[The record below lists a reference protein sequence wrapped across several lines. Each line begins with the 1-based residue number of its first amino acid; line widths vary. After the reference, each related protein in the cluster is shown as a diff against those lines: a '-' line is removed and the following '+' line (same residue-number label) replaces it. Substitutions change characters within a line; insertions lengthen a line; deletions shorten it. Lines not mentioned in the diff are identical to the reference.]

1 MRAIIIDDVDAIRQK
16 NSDVILENCPGI
28 VIVAEADSVASGVEA
43 IRKLQPDL
51 VFLDVEMA
59 DGTGF
64 DLLNELQPIQFKVIF
79 ITGFQEFAI
88 QAFRFSAIDFL
99 LKPIDPD
106 ELVEAVA
113 KVSEALNQ
121 EIFELKLSTLFSNIR
136 QPEKLQKLVL
146 KTSQKVYPIMVSDI
160 IRCEGHKNS
169 TTFYLINGEQ
179 MSVTT
184 ALKEYELMLVPLQF
198 FRPHRSHLINMQ
210 YFDHYTKKDG
220 FIIMKDKSAVP
231 LATRKR
237 EDFFELLDID
247 N

>member
-1 MRAIIIDDVDAIRQK
+1 MKAIIIDDVDAIRQK
-16 NSDVILENCPGI
+16 NRNVILENCPEI
-28 VIVAEADSVASGVEA
+28 VIVAEADSVVSGVEA
-43 IRKLQPDL
+43 IRKFQPDL
-51 VFLDVEMA
+51 VFLDVEMT

-106 ELVEAVA
+106 DLVEAVA

-121 EIFELKLSTLFSNIR
+121 ESFELKLSTLFSNMQ

-146 KTSQKVYPIMVSDI
+146 KTSQKVYPVMVDDI
-160 IRCEGHKNS
+160 VRCEGHKNS

-184 ALKEYELMLVPLQF
+184 ALKEYELMLTPLQF
-198 FRPHRSHLINMQ
+198 FRSHQSHLINMQ

-237 EDFFELLDID
+237 EDFFELLDVD